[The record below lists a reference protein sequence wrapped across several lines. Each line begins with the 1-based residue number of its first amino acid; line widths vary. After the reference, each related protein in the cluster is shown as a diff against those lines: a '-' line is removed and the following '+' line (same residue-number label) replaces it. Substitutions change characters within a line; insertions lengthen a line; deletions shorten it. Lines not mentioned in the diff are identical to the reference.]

1 MIRVFILIFLLFSF
15 SSFADDLQT
24 LKDWI
29 KKYENSLYVSFQQIT
44 KIKELEEETIFN
56 GFLCKYK
63 DLLKIVYENKETG
76 ETQEILIK
84 NNKAYIYSQADNT
97 LIITKVDNSLF
108 IYKLFKEILEKPQ
121 NLEKNFY
128 VIENENSL
136 EFIPK
141 VNSDFKKFKIIFSK
155 NNIKKIKSQDKE
167 GNEIIFNI
175 KEIKNCDKEPSLNIR
190 DNTEIIK
197 QY

>member
-1 MIRVFILIFLLFSF
+1 MIRGFILVSLLFLF
-15 SSFADDLQT
+15 SSFANNLQT
-24 LKDWI
+24 LKEWI
-29 KKYENSLYVSFQQIT
+29 KKHKNFLYISFQQIT
-44 KIKELEEETIFN
+44 KIKELEEKTLFS

-63 DLLKIVYENKETG
+63 DLLKIVYKNKETG

-84 NNKAYIYSQADNT
+84 NNKAYIYAQTDNT

-128 VIENENSL
+128 IRENANSL
-136 EFIPK
+136 EFTPK
-141 VNSDFKKFKIIFSK
+141 VNSDFREFKIIFSK

-167 GNEIIFNI
+167 GNEILFNI
-175 KEIKNCDKEPSLNIR
+175 KEIKNCNRKPSLNINR
-190 DNTEIIK
+190 DTEIIK

>member
-1 MIRVFILIFLLFSF
+1 MIRSFILVFLFFSI
-15 SSFADDLQT
+15 SSFASNLQT

-29 KKYENSLYVSFQQIT
+29 KKYKNYLYVSFQQII
-44 KIKELEEETIFN
+44 KIKELEEKTLFD

-63 DLLKIVYENKETG
+63 DLLKIVYKNKETG

-84 NNKAYIYSQADNT
+84 DNKAYIYSQADNT

-108 IYKLFKEILEKPQ
+108 IYKLFKEILEETH

-128 VIENENSL
+128 IKENANSL

-141 VNSDFKKFKIIFSK
+141 VNSDFRKFKIFFSK

-167 GNEIIFNI
+167 GNEIVFNI
-175 KEIKNCDKEPSLNIR
+175 KKIKKCNKAPFLNVNE
-190 DNTEIIK
+190 NTETIK